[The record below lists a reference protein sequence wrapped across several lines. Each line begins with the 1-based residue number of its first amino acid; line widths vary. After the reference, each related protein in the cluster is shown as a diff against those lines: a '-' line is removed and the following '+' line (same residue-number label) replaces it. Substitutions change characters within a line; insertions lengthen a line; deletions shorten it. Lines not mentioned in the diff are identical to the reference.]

1 MAISKK
7 NQNAINTVISNGGV
21 CYPRELAKAE
31 LTTAK
36 SVKYPIN
43 GEVFDITNITES
55 ELSSRK
61 FYEYSAR
68 YGFVFDLITA
78 ICTEHPEWVFDDPN
92 LNFYVLNLSRNT
104 SEQYA
109 LDGIKGLSGDF
120 WENVSLLCNNPEI
133 FNIPILQPNGTL
145 TLARVQP
152 VIITLYKDDIKISCN
167 SKGASLQYLKN
178 LLNAGMIT
186 RIEVQ
191 FFKPL
196 FSGLLERGSNWI
208 ALPKAFTGHI
218 IKVIENHKDDP
229 AMHNKRD
236 IRGRPSVET
245 VRKAIMYLNMHESE
259 KATTQL
265 NLNLLDFCLH
275 VLPSELNVTSTYND
289 NGEKISKL
297 YIHNYY
303 RVKEKIELIF
313 YLFNCMHKE
322 ENLKGFKFTTGN
334 VFINKPENKINVTI
348 TRDNN
353 TVLEYTLEDPND
365 IDYTDIPF

>member
-1 MAISKK
+1 MAIINKK
-7 NQNAINTVISNGGV
+7 TQTAINTVINNGGV

-36 SVKYPIN
+36 SVKYPMN
-43 GEVFDITNITES
+43 GEIYDIANITDA

-92 LNFYVLNLSRNT
+92 LNFYILSLSRNT
-104 SEQYA
+104 SEQYG

-120 WENVSLLCNNPEI
+120 WENISLLCNNPEI
-133 FNIPILQPNGTL
+133 FNIPLLQPNGKI

-152 VIITLYKDDIKISCN
+152 VIISLFKEDIKISCN

-178 LLNAGMIT
+178 LINDGMIT
-186 RIEVQ
+186 RIEIQ

-218 IKVIENHKDDP
+218 IKVIENHKNDP

-245 VRKAIMYLNMHESE
+245 VRKSIMYLNMHESE
-259 KATTQL
+259 KAKNQL

-275 VLPSELNVTSTYND
+275 VLPSELSVVTTYD
-289 NGEKISKL
+289 ENGNATHKL
-297 YIHNYY
+297 YVRNYY
-303 RVKEKIELIF
+303 HVKEKIELIF
-313 YLFNCMHKE
+313 YLYNCMYKE
-322 ENLKGFKFTTGN
+322 ETIQGFKFTTGN
-334 VFINKPENKINVTI
+334 VFINKDANKICVHI

-353 TVLEYTLEDPND
+353 TVLE
-365 IDYTDIPF
+365 